1 MLQKFHCEHVL
12 KELND
17 FGQYQK
23 LLLFGFIMP
32 LAILTAFQSSYIY
45 NEFVP
50 DHWCRVDLLV
60 NFSYGEQ
67 HRLIRPR
74 LKYNNDENNNN
85 NNGGGE
91 EISKRMSNCEMY
103 DINYHQVLTGLEI
116 PKQNSSS
123 LSSSSSS
130 LSSLSSSSSSSSSA
144 LSSSTVFIPIKK
156 CSPIN
161 GWVYNK
167 NQFQENA
174 AMHYNFV
181 CDQRQ
186 HIQIIGFVRKLSSA
200 LFSLIYAI
208 LSDRYGRKN
217 GLIFILTAY
226 ILSAI
231 SPILTTNYYAFLACQ
246 ALQGSTWPI
255 GILIGTALGIEF
267 VTPEYRADILALV
280 GVAFQFGEW
289 CTYFFVKALPHWVW
303 ITIANTGFT
312 VPYFLFYQYCDESP
326 QWLLATKH
334 FNKLKNLFERMNQ
347 TNHAHMDSDSIN
359 SIISKFTHY
368 YNYDRRDEVS
378 MAISMQ
384 NLNTTTTSIHNGNH
398 RQRITLLTNN
408 NNNHNHQTSTKR
420 LNRPPS
426 MNSFLTDNQSE
437 SDGLQTTFWKKIK
450 LFIKRSTLF
459 QMIFLWA
466 IILMTNELIID
477 FLSKRKN
484 LFDEN
489 LLVDR
494 FFGSLIKMPII
505 LLTWYLVNQC
515 FGRRWSNCIILSLN
529 FAILMFLLFGQ
540 YLLKNIIWLNVGI
553 SVLGIMLAECSEL
566 ITILQTLELTSTRY
580 RIIVVSI
587 VHLLSQSTFLA
598 ILYWLY
604 NYNLRIIFN
613 VQTKLIF
620 ISCVT
625 LLSIILAS
633 FITETRNEYLPMG
646 ALESEQLITNFNYWS
661 LSKDRSDIAPSNLFI
676 LLAR

>member
-1 MLQKFHCEHVL
+1 MLQKFHCENVL

-23 LLLFGFIMP
+23 FLLFGFIMP
-32 LAILTAFQSSYIY
+32 LAILAAFQSSYIY

-67 HRLIRPR
+67 NRLIRPR
-74 LKYNNDENNNN
+74 LKYNDDD
-85 NNGGGE
+85 NNGQE
-91 EISKRMSNCEMY
+91 TLKLISNCEMY
-103 DINYHQVLTGLEI
+103 DINYRQVLTGLEI

-123 LSSSSSS
+123 SSST
-130 LSSLSSSSSSSSSA
+130 LSSSSSSS
-144 LSSSTVFIPIKK
+144 VFIPIKK
-156 CSPIN
+156 CSPIS
-161 GWVYNK
+161 GWVYNR
-167 NQFQENA
+167 NQFRENA

-181 CDQRQ
+181 CDRRQ
-186 HIQIIGFVRKLSSA
+186 HIQMIGFVRKLSSA

-208 LSDRYGRKN
+208 LSDRYGRKI

-231 SPILTTNYYAFLACQ
+231 SPVLTTNYYAFLTCQ
-246 ALQGSTWPI
+246 AIQGSTWPI
-255 GILIGTALGIEF
+255 GILIGTAFGIEF
-267 VTPEYRADILALV
+267 VTPEYRADVLALV
-280 GVAFQFGEW
+280 GLAFQFGEW
-289 CTYFFVKALPHWVW
+289 CTYFLIQALRHWVW
-303 ITIANTGFT
+303 IAIVNTGF
-312 VPYFLFYQYCDESP
+312 VIPYFIFYQYYDESP
-326 QWLLATKH
+326 QWLLATKR
-334 FNKLKNLFERMNQ
+334 FDKLKDLFERMNRI
-347 TNHAHMDSDSIN
+347 NRAKLDNDSID

-368 YNYDRRDEVS
+368 YDHERRAEVS
-378 MAISMQ
+378 LAISMQ
-384 NLNTTTTSIHNGNH
+384 NLDLSTSNHNNNYK
-398 RQRITLLTNN
+398 QRIISSNN
-408 NNNHNHQTSTKR
+408 YNNHYR
-420 LNRPPS
+420 RPS
-426 MNSFLTDNQSE
+426 MNSFLTDDE
-437 SDGLQTTFWKKIK
+437 SVPDGSQPSFWKKIK

-466 IILMTNELIID
+466 IVLITNELIID

-484 LFDEN
+484 RFDDN

-529 FAILMFLLFGQ
+529 LAILMFLLFGQ
-540 YLLKNIIWLNVGI
+540 YLLKKIIWLNVGI
-553 SVLGIMLAECSEL
+553 SVLGIMLAECSEM

-587 VHLLSQSTFLA
+587 VHLFSQSAFLA
-598 ILYWLY
+598 IIYWLY

-620 ISCVT
+620 ISCIT

-633 FITETRNEYLPMG
+633 FVTETRNEYLPIG
-646 ALESEQLITNFNYWS
+646 VLESEQLITNFNYWS
-661 LSKDRSDIAPSNLFI
+661 VSKDRSDIEPSNLFLSLSKWDVNANHQI
-676 LLAR
+676 VGSIKHMEKFTDS